1 MKTFPKE
8 VPAGD
13 CGCEHRKWAVV
24 NRQSPRD
31 WKRQVLQLGNDTWR
45 PMNLSSKDSTL
56 RKNKVTKGWSL
67 DLRTR
72 NQVERLNPPP
82 TTYKG

>member
-1 MKTFPKE
+1 MTNDDKSSGGLLAEDQSMKTFAKE

-31 WKRQVLQLGNDTWR
+31 RKKQVLQLGDDTAR
-45 PMNLSSKDSTL
+45 PFKQRCHS
-56 RKNKVTKGWSL
+56 
-67 DLRTR
+67 
-72 NQVERLNPPP
+72 
-82 TTYKG
+82 